1 MTTDKPM
8 RTYGDSCGI
17 ARALDLVGERWAL
30 LVLRE
35 LLLGPKRFTDL
46 RSALPGV
53 SPDVLAQRLRELES
67 AGVLARRRLAPPAAA
82 RVYELTEWGSELE
95 PVLVALGRW
104 GSRAALPD
112 DPPQL
117 SPDALAVALESMFD
131 QGGAGP
137 LESGGGTGPREGA
150 HPGAAGP
157 VEGDYRLE
165 LGEHVFT
172 VSVAGGTI
180 KVRRPDSAG
189 PAPRLTIITDPGTL
203 TAALWHGLDV
213 DQAIRSGAL
222 TIDGPRSELARFL
235 KLFAQPVPVPAPALQ
250 GQG

>member
-1 MTTDKPM
+1 MTTDKPR

-95 PVLVALGRW
+95 PMLVALGRW

-131 QGGAGP
+131 PEAAGP
-137 LESGGGTGPREGA
+137 LE
-150 HPGAAGP
+150 
-157 VEGDYRLE
+157 DLYRLE
-165 LGEHVFT
+165 LGEQMFT
-172 VSVAGGTI
+172 VSVAAGAI
-180 KVRRPDSAG
+180 KVRRQDSAG
-189 PAPRLTIITDPGTL
+189 PAPALTIITDPGTL

-213 DQAIRSGAL
+213 DRAIRSAAL
-222 TIDGPRSELARFL
+222 TIDGPRRELDRFL
-235 KLFAQPVPVPAPALQ
+235 ELFAQPVPAPA
-250 GQG
+250 

>member
-1 MTTDKPM
+1 MTTDKPR

-53 SPDVLAQRLRELES
+53 SPDVLAQRLRELER
-67 AGVLARRRLAPPAAA
+67 AGVLVRRRLAPPAAA

-95 PVLVALGRW
+95 PALVALGRW

-131 QGGAGP
+131 
-137 LESGGGTGPREGA
+137 
-150 HPGAAGP
+150 PGAAGP
-157 VEGDYRLE
+157 LEGGYRLE
-165 LGEHVFT
+165 LGEHLFT
-172 VSVAGGTI
+172 VSVAGGAI
-180 KVRRPDSAG
+180 KVRRPHSAG

-222 TIDGPRSELARFL
+222 TIDGPRRELARFL
-235 KLFAQPVPVPAPALQ
+235 KLFAEPVPAAV
-250 GQG
+250 